1 MPVLLS
7 EDRRFANGESLL
19 YNETGRSVYIWPAKS
34 MVRLV
39 MTSPDVATPAV
50 SARERILTA
59 AYELFSRRGIRAVGT
74 DEVIERAGVARATL
88 YRHFATKNNLVLA
101 VLQRRE
107 ELWTHGLIEEQSR
120 QRGNTPEEQ
129 LLAIF
134 DVMHDWFHLRDGY
147 EGCSFINVLLELG
160 AGHPAGQASIS
171 HIDHVRDIV
180 RHRAVAVGLTDVE
193 GFASS
198 WHILMK
204 GAIVLAAVGDLDAAL
219 RAREMAC
226 ALIERHRPMPL
237 ADVGEAVG

>member
-1 MPVLLS
+1 
-7 EDRRFANGESLL
+7 
-19 YNETGRSVYIWPAKS
+19 
-34 MVRLV
+34 
-39 MTSPDVATPAV
+39 MTTLDVVTPAP

-88 YRHFATKNNLVLA
+88 YRHFATKNDLVLA

-107 ELWTHGLIEEQSR
+107 EVWTHGLIEEQSR
-120 QRGNTPEEQ
+120 QRGDTPEEQ

-134 DVMHDWFHLRDGY
+134 DVMHDWFQLRDGY

-160 AGHPAGQASIS
+160 ADHPAGQASIA

-180 RHRAVAVGLTDVE
+180 RRRASAAGLSDVE
-193 GFASS
+193 EFASS

-204 GAIVLAAVGDLDAAL
+204 GAIILAAVGDLDAAL
-219 RAREMAC
+219 RARKMAR
-226 ALIERHRPMPL
+226 ALIEEHWPEAA
-237 ADVGEAVG
+237 ADAGEAVG